1 MFCGRLLGVIRK
13 HPNDAEEQ
21 FGTRGTP
28 VNRPRISQFQ
38 RQKAML
44 AIAACVSLAA
54 CGGGDEAPAPAA
66 GVVPVSGSAQASTT
80 AAAVTPANLASN
92 PTYQSA
98 LAVWRAPR
106 VKGECMSCHG
116 PDFFDLARI
125 GAPDSDITR
134 RGQIDGASPAEI
146 DQLIAGIKLVRQ
158 AYNLK
163 AENPRTFRPLQPGG
177 AVLPGASTIERDLA
191 FAGELARFAPTLTSE
206 QPIRTLADARRARDE
221 LLGIDFDRMKIGI
234 AFPIWSTDRFHG
246 PQEGNLNDWV
256 AGVALAPRPERRA
269 EWLALQDAYLADPS
283 DLNFWK
289 VYFALQ
295 TMTQPFALRPGNLP
309 AHDAKIARVADLK
322 LRNAIVG
329 QHILRTEALGRRD
342 QFLRG
347 AVPFSYLASAEPF
360 RTQFDR
366 QNATGSSGER
376 LPRFLPNPVW
386 EFGDYARIGFDAE
399 ASTAG
404 QLGNISSRDAL
415 RDRLALMGYP
425 QFVVDS
431 VDPALT
437 AGQSETDIRVAWFM
451 MGLRFDPGLQRTHQS
466 NATLVGE
473 YLQENLHNLDYFN
486 HRVFQEA
493 LRLVNRSYRPEA
505 SPAASPPYNL
515 WFGYFARYNRQMPS
529 RWNSAGNAA
538 VSADIKAAQLAAY
551 KRTAAN
557 FFRMSLLLH
566 EEALTSGAIAPYGA
580 SPVNDGEFAQIRA
593 FFDYAGLPGRSEDEA
608 LLVRVAQRAGAP
620 I

>member
-1 MFCGRLLGVIRK
+1 MPI
-13 HPNDAEEQ
+13 
-21 FGTRGTP
+21 TRPHVT
-28 VNRPRISQFQ
+28 
-38 RQKAML
+38 
-44 AIAACVSLAA
+44 LAA
-54 CGGGDEAPAPAA
+54 AVATLALASCGGGESGPPAA
-66 GVVPVSGSAQASTT
+66 GVTPVPGSAQASTT
-80 AAAVTPANLASN
+80 PAPVTPATLASN
-92 PTYQSA
+92 PTYQA
-98 LAVWRAPR
+98 AMAVWRAPR

-125 GAPDSDITR
+125 GSPDSDISR
-134 RGQIDGASPAEI
+134 RGIIDGASPAEV

-177 AVLPGASTIERDLA
+177 EVLPGASTIERDIA
-191 FAGELARFAPTLTSE
+191 FAGELARFAPSLTSDR
-206 QPIRTLADARRARDE
+206 PIRTLAAAKRARDE
-221 LLGIDFDRMKIGI
+221 LLAIDFDKMKIGI
-234 AFPIWSTDRFHG
+234 PFPIWSTDKFHG
-246 PQEGNLNDWV
+246 AAEGNLNDWV
-256 AGVALAPRPERRA
+256 ADVALTPRPERRV

-289 VYFALQ
+289 VYFAMPA
-295 TMTQPFALRPGNLP
+295 MTQPFALRPGNL
-309 AHDAKIARVADLK
+309 AVHDAKIARVADLK
-322 LRNAIVG
+322 LRNAMVG

-347 AVPFSYLASAEPF
+347 AVPFSYLATTEPF
-360 RTQFDR
+360 RTQFDK
-366 QNATGSSGER
+366 QSATGGSGER
-376 LPRFLPNPVW
+376 LPRFLPNPIW
-386 EFGDYARIGFDAE
+386 EFEDYARVGFDAD

-404 QLGNISSRDAL
+404 QVGNISSRDAL
-415 RDRLALMGYP
+415 RDRLANMGYP

-431 VDPALT
+431 VDPGLT

-505 SPAASPPYNL
+505 SPGTPPPYNL

-529 RWNSAGNAA
+529 RWNSACNTA
-538 VSADIKAAQLAAY
+538 VSQDIKNAQLAAY

-566 EEALTSGAIAPYGA
+566 EEALISGAIAPYGA
-580 SPVNDGEFAQIRA
+580 TPQNDGEFAKIRH
-593 FFDYAGLPGRSEDEA
+593 FFDYAGLPGRAEDDA

-620 I
+620 V